1 MEDVSK
7 EIYSYMSQCGYYVTH
22 QDQVPLPLRVQLTK
36 TLNGRNS
43 IWDLK
48 SVKVHTILTILQRP
62 Y

>member
-22 QDQVPLPLRVQLTK
+22 QDQVPLPLRVQLTE
-36 TLNGRNS
+36 TLNGRHS

-48 SVKVHTILTILQRP
+48 SVKKYTQS
-62 Y
+62 